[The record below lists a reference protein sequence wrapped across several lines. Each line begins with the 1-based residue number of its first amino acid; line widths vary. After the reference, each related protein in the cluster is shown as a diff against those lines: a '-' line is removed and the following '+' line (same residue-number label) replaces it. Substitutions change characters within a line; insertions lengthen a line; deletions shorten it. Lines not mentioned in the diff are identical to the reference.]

1 MSVKKRVA
9 SLLLALGMLATT
21 APAFAADTAE
31 AAGEL
36 AVQKG
41 AAISK
46 NVAAEGHSYIELG
59 ASVKGQSVV
68 SGQTMNAAVLLY
80 LHESSNQNGERVIFN
95 IAKGGKNVHSEAIPY
110 SDFEEDA
117 GLYIM
122 DWELDTSDKELK
134 MTSTGTYTLEFYT
147 QYWSN
152 GGWKTAQETISRENV
167 TVVKKA
173 VGLNSISLAD
183 ENGKEIVRKRR
194 KNGVE
199 NTARVLSTTD
209 KPAATA
215 IICLFGL

>member
-9 SLLLALGMLATT
+9 SMLLALGMLATT

-117 GLYIM
+117 GLYV
-122 DWELDTSDKELK
+122 
-134 MTSTGTYTLEFYT
+134 YY
-147 QYWSN
+147 
-152 GGWKTAQETISRENV
+152 
-167 TVVKKA
+167 
-173 VGLNSISLAD
+173 GLGA
-183 ENGKEIVRKRR
+183 GY
-194 KNGVE
+194 
-199 NTARVLSTTD
+199 
-209 KPAATA
+209 
-215 IICLFGL
+215 FG